1 MKTRKAFLAKVLAA
15 AVVITSVLP
24 VGTLTASAAPTVK
37 TEQEQVKWMYADD
50 DGNFTMKPQYWID
63 SQTGKES
70 NMFGANLLLGDA
82 MESWG
87 FQALE
92 TDGSGHGDLSAD
104 GAATTI
110 YASGIDIKS
119 KGVRRVMQFDMVKLT
134 DAGNQ
139 FGILLKYV
147 DANNW
152 VYLGYNGNHEWYI
165 EWRNGSA
172 GGYCN
177 ASGSIARNYT
187 DGDGVAHDSWDPNIA
202 SVRVEKDKYLRIR
215 LTYEN
220 SKNIRIAMTELE
232 EGTDDD
238 GNKILTEKADT
249 TKEDLLSFKA
259 FNDVRD
265 YANDGD
271 KPIHFGFIGDKR
283 TSAIKINFL
292 NVKKGALKDKSLTS
306 QEPDEWVESLENVT
320 FQDCGWNSPKASKD
334 QLETIIKEQRIGDGV
349 TYASIGDP
357 NNDNKKTPDVTIYN
371 NLVTDF
377 SEGTISADLRPYTV
391 GDNKEFYLGVMTAAA
406 PEGKTKSFKIGMKGT
421 KWAYVIDDTVTEL
434 SGDDLPA
441 ITEKTDYTVKA
452 AIDAEGNV
460 TANVTTETDDTPATV
475 DLIKASD
482 NVKVNGLVGS
492 VSLTAKNEVLRV
504 KHVTCDQIT
513 YEKTPL
519 EEAYEEIADANE
531 NYEIY
536 TDVWGAFAV
545 SPQGPL
551 TTAKGLLEGEHKDK
565 VFNLSPQ
572 GASNADWVL
581 YDASFDADAA
591 AELRSKFNE
600 INVSAN
606 KVATGKAELQSELDK
621 VIAPTDTNAA
631 KWYTT
636 ESLAAYRATWNAV
649 KAFIDETLD
658 LEAEGF
664 AGVTKAAVEAKKAEI
679 QAAPDKL
686 ERKTAT
692 SEDIEKVNDALETA
706 LAGIEI
712 ANDEQYYDNWADF
725 KAAVE
730 AAQALTEDGA
740 NPTVEEVDAKIAAL
754 NSAKAA
760 LRAKTVS
767 SLTAYQEEIDKVTGD
782 TITEEYYKGDF
793 KAYTDALAAA
803 RAIKAGDSLK
813 DADAKIKTLKDA
825 FAALSLKTLADDAA
839 GTTAL
844 QNEINAIKTEVAGKK
859 YVQDAN
865 WTAYQNA
872 LAALEALMVK
882 TDSTK
887 LDVQKALA
895 ALKEAKNALKADA
908 TPDPTP
914 IVNDPAVGSPYTDAA
929 SGMAYTVG
937 ANQTLTLT
945 SGNKSA
951 KTVTI
956 NTVTINGKEYKVTE
970 IAANAF
976 KNAKMTK
983 LTVGD
988 NVTTINKNA
997 FAGCKA
1003 LKTVTFGKNV
1013 KSIKANAFSKCT
1025 KINTVTF
1032 KNAKK
1037 LPSMK
1042 NAFKNANKK
1051 PKKVNVK
1058 KALVKNAKKKKS
1070 VLNALKAAGFK
1081 KITAKNIK
1089 GVK

>member
-1 MKTRKAFLAKVLAA
+1 
-15 AVVITSVLP
+15 
-24 VGTLTASAAPTVK
+24 
-37 TEQEQVKWMYADD
+37 
-50 DGNFTMKPQYWID
+50 
-63 SQTGKES
+63 
-70 NMFGANLLLGDA
+70 
-82 MESWG
+82 
-87 FQALE
+87 
-92 TDGSGHGDLSAD
+92 
-104 GAATTI
+104 
-110 YASGIDIKS
+110 
-119 KGVRRVMQFDMVKLT
+119 
-134 DAGNQ
+134 
-139 FGILLKYV
+139 
-147 DANNW
+147 
-152 VYLGYNGNHEWYI
+152 
-165 EWRNGSA
+165 
-172 GGYCN
+172 
-177 ASGSIARNYT
+177 
-187 DGDGVAHDSWDPNIA
+187 
-202 SVRVEKDKYLRIR
+202 
-215 LTYEN
+215 
-220 SKNIRIAMTELE
+220 MTELE

-334 QLETIIKEQRIGDGV
+334 QLE
-349 TYASIGDP
+349 
-357 NNDNKKTPDVTIYN
+357 TPDVTIYN

-606 KVATGKAELQSELDK
+606 KVATGKAEL
-621 VIAPTDTNAA
+621 
-631 KWYTT
+631 
-636 ESLAAYRATWNAV
+636 
-649 KAFIDETLD
+649 
-658 LEAEGF
+658 
-664 AGVTKAAVEAKKAEI
+664 

-1003 LKTVTFGKNV
+1003 LKTVVIGQNV